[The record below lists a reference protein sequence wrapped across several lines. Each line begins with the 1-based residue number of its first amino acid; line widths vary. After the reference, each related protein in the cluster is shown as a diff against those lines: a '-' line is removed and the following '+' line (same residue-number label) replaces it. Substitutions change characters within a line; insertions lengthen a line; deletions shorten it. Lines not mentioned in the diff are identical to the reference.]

1 MNREDYF
8 EQYSWVLK
16 VLSSCETE
24 EQINTTEKLFK
35 LYMKRWN
42 KEMNLNFK
50 VTFENNFDKE
60 KKIKFLSLGKNR
72 KSFLCKFSQFFT
84 L

>member
-35 LYMKRWN
+35 LYMKMEYQEVSKHQLIIDKVVTQKYKN
-42 KEMNLNFK
+42 KDDIN
-50 VTFENNFDKE
+50 
-60 KKIKFLSLGKNR
+60 KILITLKQRKNVIN
-72 KSFLCKFSQFFT
+72 K
-84 L
+84 